1 MNSKPLFMGLS
12 HLGQVF
18 SIGWAMKNSTCSV
31 YDMNTTNLKSYKLQQ
46 FTPEEPSLKK
56 AYLKVKKIN
65 ICKSIEEVKNHK
77 IIFFTLDTPLNS
89 KGEPD
94 FLDIEKKIV
103 NLIKT

>member
-56 AYLKVKKIN
+56 AYLKVKKITV
-65 ICKSIEEVKNHK
+65 CKSIEEVKNHK
-77 IIFFTLDTPLNS
+77 IIFHT
-89 KGEPD
+89 
-94 FLDIEKKIV
+94 
-103 NLIKT
+103 